1 MVKHDKDPMKLY
13 QPIVK
18 NLRNMALR
26 NRNFLA
32 TEKVKMPMLN
42 ADKMIDCQIGFTS
55 LPGSPLNPKSPVR
68 QQYYQKYIHEDD
80 KSVR

>member
-1 MVKHDKDPMKLY
+1 MKEY

-42 ADKMIDCQIGFTS
+42 ADKMIDC
-55 LPGSPLNPKSPVR
+55 
-68 QQYYQKYIHEDD
+68 
-80 KSVR
+80 